1 MEMNFILQLRR
12 FDELSIGNLNPNAIA
27 IYYHLFMTNNRCG
40 WKEWFS
46 ESDLWIEQAVGISR
60 RETVLNAINL
70 LKQKGFIDF
79 ERGTRKGQPTKYK
92 ILPLLDSVKDSG
104 YDSGKDSSYTSGY
117 DSGKDSGCD
126 SDNPKYKHKPKN
138 KNIYTPEFEK
148 IWSVYP
154 RHDGKAEAQ
163 KAFDKLK
170 PSEELITVM
179 LSAIAKQTEK
189 WRNDGGKFIPHCS
202 TWLNQRRWEDEGIVL
217 QETPTLSHE
226 EIARKQEENTR
237 RYEAAMQAQREKV
250 AARYGGTLN
259 GNESSQRSAS

>member
-92 ILPLLDSVKDSG
+92 ILPLLNSAK
-104 YDSGKDSSYTSGY
+104 DSGKDSGCDSSYPSGY

-179 LSAIAKQTEK
+179 LSAIEKQKQSEK
-189 WRNDGGKFIPHCS
+189 WQSDGGKFIPHCK
-202 TWLNQRRWEDEGIVL
+202 TWLNQRRWEDEGVVL
-217 QETPTLSHE
+217 QETPALSAE
-226 EIARKQEENTR
+226 EKAARDRQRAEEDAAF
-237 RYEAAMQAQREKV
+237 EAAERERLKKEYDIV
-250 AARYGGTLN
+250 YDEDGKLAV
-259 GNESSQRSAS
+259 